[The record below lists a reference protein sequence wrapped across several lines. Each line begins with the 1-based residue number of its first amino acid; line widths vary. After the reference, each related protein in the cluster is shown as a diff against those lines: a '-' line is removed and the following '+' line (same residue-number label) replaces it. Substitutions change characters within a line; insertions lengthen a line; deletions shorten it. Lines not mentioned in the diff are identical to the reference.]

1 MNEKFLKIIV
11 IVLGILIVLALGFLI
26 YKIATDASEQIA
38 KPKITLEE
46 EEEIDEPYEIITSA
60 PEGHFIVDKDIQDNV
75 LIITFEN
82 VENGFIWKLYD
93 INDGSLIGTV
103 RNP

>member
-38 KPKITLEE
+38 KPEITQ
-46 EEEIDEPYEIITSA
+46 EEIDEPYEIITSA

-82 VENGFIWKLYD
+82 VEDGFIWKLYD
-93 INDGSLIGTV
+93 INDGRLIGTV
-103 RNP
+103 RNPQ